1 MELIVKYILPAINV
15 VTLLIYGFDKF
26 KAKVGGWRI
35 PESTLIVLGLIGG
48 GIGGLIGMFIF
59 RHKTKKNLFLISNLI
74 GSVLFVYLF
83 VTYVY

>member
-15 VTLLIYGFDKF
+15 VTLLLYGFDKF
-26 KAKVGGWRI
+26 KAKVRGWRI